1 MSLINDALKRTKD
14 AQQQN
19 PPPAGGPPL
28 KPADPATAK
37 STSNAKSLLY
47 IMIACVVVGNALLFF
62 AIKDRGTKK
71 ETASAVP
78 ASATPTTT
86 ATTTTP
92 TPTIATAVPA
102 APVAPTTSSPPPQP
116 AKPEPAPIVAA
127 SPAPIPKEKNSNDA
141 PVTARPEP
149 PKPAPLKLQSIIYN
163 PSRPSA
169 MVSGKFVLVGD
180 KVQGF
185 RVTAIDQ
192 ETVTLV
198 GNGAT
203 NVLSLP

>member
-28 KPADPATAK
+28 KVADSAGAK
-37 STSNAKSLLY
+37 SASGAKTLLY
-47 IMIACVVVGNALLFF
+47 IMVACVIVGNALLFI
-62 AIKDRGTKK
+62 AIKDRGVKK
-71 ETASAVP
+71 EAAPAIATGSASAQP
-78 ASATPTTT
+78 AT
-86 ATTTTP
+86 ATTTPVP
-92 TPTIATAVPA
+92 TVAAAAPAVPVATAAP
-102 APVAPTTSSPPPQP
+102 APVA
-116 AKPEPAPIVAA
+116 AANPAPVATPIAAETNSTEVAPVVAA
-127 SPAPIPKEKNSNDA
+127 Q
-141 PVTARPEP
+141 PEP

-169 MVSGKFVLVGD
+169 MVSSKFVFIGD

-198 GNGAT
+198 GNGQT

>member
-28 KPADPATAK
+28 KPADPAVAK
-37 STSNAKSLLY
+37 SASNSKSLLY
-47 IMIACVVVGNALLFF
+47 VMVGCVIVGNAFLFLYLKDEEKKPA
-62 AIKDRGTKK
+62 AIQ
-71 ETASAVP
+71 
-78 ASATPTTT
+78 
-86 ATTTTP
+86 
-92 TPTIATAVPA
+92 PA
-102 APVAPTTSSPPPQP
+102 APAVAAPTAAPVSPAPATTAPQP
-116 AKPEPAPIVAA
+116 AKAAPAPVVAA
-127 SPAPIPKEKNSNDA
+127 NPASAPAPTAETNITSA
-141 PVTARPEP
+141 PPVAAAQPEP

-169 MVSGKFVLVGD
+169 MISGKFAFIGD

-198 GNGAT
+198 GSGQT

>member
-19 PPPAGGPPL
+19 PPPAGGPAL
-28 KPADPATAK
+28 KPAEPALAK
-37 STSNAKSLLY
+37 SASNAKTLLY
-47 IMIACVVVGNALLFF
+47 VVVACALVGNAFLFLYF
-62 AIKDRGTKK
+62 KDRGAKK
-71 ETASAVP
+71 EAAPAIPAAAKVSPAPAVTAPVAAIPTAPAPAPKPVAVIAVNPVPVAEAVAVETNSAV
-78 ASATPTTT
+78 
-86 ATTTTP
+86 
-92 TPTIATAVPA
+92 A
-102 APVAPTTSSPPPQP
+102 APV
-116 AKPEPAPIVAA
+116 VA
-127 SPAPIPKEKNSNDA
+127 
-141 PVTARPEP
+141 VQPEP

-169 MVSGKFVLVGD
+169 MISGKFLFIGD

>member
-28 KPADPATAK
+28 KPVDPAVTK
-37 STSNAKSLLY
+37 SASNSKSLLY
-47 IMIACVVVGNALLFF
+47 IMVGCVIVGNAFLFLYLKDGEKKPA
-62 AIKDRGTKK
+62 AIQPGAPAN
-71 ETASAVP
+71 TAP
-78 ASATPTTT
+78 AITPVSLPPA
-86 ATTTTP
+86 ATTPQPVKFAPAPAIAANP
-92 TPTIATAVPA
+92 TPNA
-102 APVAPTTSSPPPQP
+102 APV
-116 AKPEPAPIVAA
+116 VAA
-127 SPAPIPKEKNSNDA
+127 TNVTSAPPAVA
-141 PVTARPEP
+141 AQPEP

-169 MVSGKFVLVGD
+169 MISGKFAFIGD

-198 GNGAT
+198 GNGQT

>member
-1 MSLINDALKRTKD
+1 MSLINDALKRTKQ

-19 PPPAGGPPL
+19 PPPPDGPAL
-28 KPADPATAK
+28 KPADPAATK
-37 STSNAKSLLY
+37 SASNTKSLLY
-47 IMIACVVVGNALLFF
+47 IMVACVIIGNALLFF

-71 ETASAVP
+71 ETAP
-78 ASATPTTT
+78 ANPPS
-86 ATTTTP
+86 
-92 TPTIATAVPA
+92 
-102 APVAPTTSSPPPQP
+102 APVAVPPTAVVTTPQPPPVQP
-116 AKPEPAPIVAA
+116 APAPVAVVTPAPTVTPIAPDTNAVAA
-127 SPAPIPKEKNSNDA
+127 VA
-141 PVTARPEP
+141 PEP

-169 MVSGKFVLVGD
+169 MVSGKFLFIGD

-185 RVTAIDQ
+185 RVTAINQ

-198 GNGAT
+198 GNNQT

>member
-28 KPADPATAK
+28 KPADPATTK

-62 AIKDRGTKK
+62 AIQDRGAKK
-71 ETASAVP
+71 EIAPAV
-78 ASATPTTT
+78 
-86 ATTTTP
+86 
-92 TPTIATAVPA
+92 
-102 APVAPTTSSPPPQP
+102 PVAPTTAAAVAPAPTASVAPAPVPQP
-116 AKPEPAPIVAA
+116 AKSEPAPAA
-127 SPAPIPKEKNSNDA
+127 IANPAPIATPVVSEKNSNDA
-141 PVTARPEP
+141 LLAAQPEPARPV
-149 PKPAPLKLQSIIYN
+149 PLKLQSIIFN
-163 PSRPSA
+163 PSKPSA
-169 MVSGKFVLVGD
+169 MVSGKFVFIGD

-198 GNGAT
+198 GSGQT
-203 NVLSLP
+203 NILSLP